1 MRAVRSWIVSKHLA
15 SSEQQRSRF
24 CEMCEAAAAYPPA
37 LFCAAC
43 LKYMRDC
50 EAEMGSDQ

>member
-1 MRAVRSWIVSKHLA
+1 MTKHLA

-24 CEMCEAAAAYPPA
+24 CEMCERAAAYPPA

-43 LKYMRDC
+43 LQYMRDC
-50 EAEMGSDQ
+50 EAAMGSDQ

>member
-1 MRAVRSWIVSKHLA
+1 MTERLA
-15 SSEQQRSRF
+15 TNEQQRSRF
-24 CEMCEAAAAYPPA
+24 CAMCEAAAAYPPA

-43 LKYMRDC
+43 LAHMRDC